1 MCVYVSSFAHD
12 RRFPKENAHDRR
24 FPKENAHDR
33 IFPKEKSRLPLVF
46 VKEAV

>member
-1 MCVYVSSFAHD
+1 MCVYVSSF
-12 RRFPKENAHDRR
+12 AHDRR